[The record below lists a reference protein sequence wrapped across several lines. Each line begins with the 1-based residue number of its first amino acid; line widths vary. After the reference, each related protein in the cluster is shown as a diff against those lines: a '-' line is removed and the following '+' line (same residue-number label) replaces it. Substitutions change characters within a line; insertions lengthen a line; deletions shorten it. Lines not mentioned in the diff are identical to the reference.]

1 MTDNGP
7 EFKGVEE
14 LENDKMNN
22 PRTRVFYCEP
32 LASWHKAKIEKNHE
46 FIRKVI
52 PKGQTLMNNTQE
64 DMTLLVNHINSTAR
78 ASLNGCNPYELA
90 RLLLHDKLFKILKLK
105 LIKAD
110 EVIL

>member
-1 MTDNGP
+1 MTYNGP

-32 LASWHKAKIEKNHE
+32 LASWHKAKLEKNHE

-64 DMTLLVNHINSTAR
+64 DMTLLVNHINSTALV
-78 ASLNGCNPYELA
+78 SLHGRNPYELT
-90 RLLLHDKLFKILKLK
+90 RLLLHDKLFKVLKLK
-105 LIKAD
+105 LIKAR
-110 EVIL
+110 